1 MIYSRSAEYAIRAF
15 VHLAQVQE
23 GKYAMVK
30 NIAEQEEIP
39 AHFLAKILQQL
50 ARKGLLR
57 SSKGPTG
64 GFALRVE
71 PSEIRLLDIVEAL
84 DGLAPYQQCASGL
97 SECSDDMPCS
107 MHDSWIALRSRI
119 MDYLGKNTIADL
131 AKALETEEKGS
142 GVSEEE
148 QGQEAGHRKA
158 GLDNLGRAIPAPTII
173 RRLNGTIC
181 PCPHGGRTDLPW
193 GTRIRHLFPAVER
206 EHHLSWDP
214 D

>member
-15 VHLAQVQE
+15 VYLAQVPE

-30 NIAEQEEIP
+30 NIAEQEDIP

-64 GFALRVE
+64 GFALRID
-71 PSEIRLLDIVEAL
+71 PSDVRLLDIVEAL

-107 MHDSWIALRSRI
+107 MHDSWVSLRSRI

-131 AKALETEEKGS
+131 AKALETKKKNLAATK
-142 GVSEEE
+142 
-148 QGQEAGHRKA
+148 QRKSR
-158 GLDNLGRAIPAPTII
+158 RAVAK
-173 RRLNGTIC
+173 R
-181 PCPHGGRTDLPW
+181 
-193 GTRIRHLFPAVER
+193 A
-206 EHHLSWDP
+206 
-214 D
+214 

>member
-15 VHLAQVQE
+15 VNLAQVPE

-30 NIAEQEEIP
+30 NIAEQEDIP

-64 GFALRVE
+64 GFALRVS
-71 PSEIRLLDIVEAL
+71 PAEIRLLDIVEAL

-107 MHDSWIALRSRI
+107 MHDSWINLRSRI

-131 AKALETEEKGS
+131 AKALDLKKRTLASTKKS
-142 GVSEEE
+142 KS
-148 QGQEAGHRKA
+148 RKA
-158 GLDNLGRAIPAPTII
+158 VTAKRA
-173 RRLNGTIC
+173 
-181 PCPHGGRTDLPW
+181 
-193 GTRIRHLFPAVER
+193 
-206 EHHLSWDP
+206 
-214 D
+214 